1 MEEKDFFTERAE
13 SKTAQLRCPFCG
25 TEAPYALTWVVRTKK
40 PAPPPRADQYDRAR
54 FAKMS
59 SYMVRRDDKVSCSN
73 PRCRKSFEV
82 TGVQTVVSL

>member
-1 MEEKDFFTERAE
+1 MEEKDFFNERSE
-13 SKTAQLRCPFCG
+13 SKTIQLRCPFCG
-25 TEAPYALTWVVRTKK
+25 TDAPYALTWVVRTKK

-73 PRCRKSFEV
+73 PRCRKTFEV
-82 TGVQTVVSL
+82 TGVQSVVSL